1 MSDFV
6 EIGSEEYYKEAS
18 EKKKKSQP
26 INFENTIWQTLD
38 QKPSIGNLYFLDSS
52 LYNSCKFKAER
63 ELGYSQ
69 EEQALEERENRIIE
83 LYEERGGDIERFTFA
98 NYQVGASIDHIYD
111 VTFKNRMYQLDV
123 LILTLKI
130 VRFPNTY
137 GLDITYPELTTY
149 MTRSSTLPLFTE
161 SYERMTGQVHI
172 GGLKIDTRSILRRN
186 GQYIIK
192 ASAAGNGFTT
202 NGFGSPMGIIP
213 FLGGS
218 LPILFVSSDG
228 EEQPLYA
235 FGSISPIEFNNSGEK
250 FENTTNWSLSEE
262 LKKYEDGD
270 IEFEKLSLL
279 AEKAVGTIGD

>member
-38 QKPSIGNLYFLDSS
+38 QKPSIGNLYFLDSL
-52 LYNSCKFKAER
+52 LYNSCKSKAEE

-69 EEQALEERENRIIE
+69 EEEDLEEREKRIIE
-83 LYEERGGDIERFTFA
+83 LYEEKEGDIERFNIA
-98 NYQVGASIDHIYD
+98 NYQVGASIDNIYD

-123 LILTLKI
+123 LILTLRT
-130 VRFPNTY
+130 VSFPNLY
-137 GLDITYPELTTY
+137 GLNITYPELTTY
-149 MTRSSTLPLFTE
+149 ATRSSTLPLFTE
-161 SYERMTGQVHI
+161 SHERMTGQAHL
-172 GGLKIDTRSILRRN
+172 GGLKIDTRFILRRN
-186 GQYIIK
+186 GRYLIK
-192 ASAAGNGFTT
+192 ASAVGNGFTT
-202 NGFGSPMGIIP
+202 NGFGAPVGIIP

-218 LPILFVSSDG
+218 LPILFVSSDP

-235 FGSISPIEFNNSGEK
+235 LGSISPIEYNNSGEK
-250 FENTTNWSLSEE
+250 FENTRNWSLSEE

-279 AEKAVGTIGD
+279 AQKTLETIGD